1 MKGRKRAPS
10 SAACEGACPKLT
22 RLSARA
28 WGRQP
33 ECSVVLGKRCVQL
46 AIHIYIYIN
55 MYIYYIYVSTHEL
68 RAGSYMLPRSNQSC
82 VIDRA
87 AGLRVRSPSINPP
100 SQPANQPAN
109 PPSNQPTTNQPINQ
123 SNRLIKQPIEP

>member
-46 AIHIYIYIN
+46 AIYIYIYIHIYIYIYV
-55 MYIYYIYVSTHEL
+55 YILYICKHT
-68 RAGSYMLPRSNQSC
+68 
-82 VIDRA
+82 
-87 AGLRVRSPSINPP
+87 
-100 SQPANQPAN
+100 
-109 PPSNQPTTNQPINQ
+109 
-123 SNRLIKQPIEP
+123 